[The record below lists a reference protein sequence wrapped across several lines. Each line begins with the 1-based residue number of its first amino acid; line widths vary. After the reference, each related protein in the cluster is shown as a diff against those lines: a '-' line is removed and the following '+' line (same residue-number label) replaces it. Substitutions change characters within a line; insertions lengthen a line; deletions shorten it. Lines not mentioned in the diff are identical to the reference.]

1 MYFKDTNNALHSL
14 SDEDIANGG
23 EALLPQGCVPISDAD
38 AQQIISI
45 DSAPKP
51 LTPQQQID
59 ALERESMIPRITRE
73 FMLAQ
78 AVMTAA
84 SQNITPDQ
92 LYQANIGYRK
102 LKDLD
107 NQIAALRNLIG

>member
-1 MYFKDTNNALHSL
+1 MYKLTDSTSIVRDDGTTIPADPAN
-14 SDEDIANGG
+14 SDYAVYLEWLASGNTPHPAD
-23 EALLPQGCVPISDAD
+23 PIQS
-38 AQQIISI
+38 
-45 DSAPKP
+45 

-84 SQNITPDQ
+84 SQNITADQ
-92 LYQANIGYRK
+92 LYQMNIGYRK

-107 NQIAALRNLIG
+107 NQIAALRNLIV